1 MTRFFLSCLTVKSVF
16 APLLFLLT
24 AGLSQLSAQNCDPL
38 NDTIPPVAVCSET
51 VYVSLGGDDPNDC
64 YESNGTTQWGGVLA
78 GVTSFTFNQGSFD
91 NCGGSLK
98 ITLQRQQPYSACIS
112 GLNPVNGLPPC
123 GDANPDTPSEY
134 ERATGEAEFIKFYGC
149 EAGTSQTIIMRVYQ
163 LDADGNVAFH
173 QGQPLMTQ
181 CFVTVIVE
189 DKVPPTCTATDVT
202 VSCEDYDPTLAAY
215 GNPVVME
222 NVCLDTIIKTANTSQ
237 LNTACLQ
244 GSVTRTFRVVD
255 CSGNSSTCSQKITVV
270 YEQDYYVRFP
280 DDVIVT
286 VQGGNYGEPTFFGED
301 CEALAVSYSDL
312 VFTTV
317 PDADL
322 LIERTWEIINWCT
335 YNPALPTIEVPNPNP
350 NPVPNHPMNLIGP
363 VVSAADAPMPWNPSI
378 VYINPDDPAPTN
390 YSVFYN
396 ANANAYRYT
405 QSIKVIESPQAIVTG
420 KVYLDTLSNC
430 IFDTGEP
437 LLSGWTVKLTGLVTG
452 ETYQTFTDNNGIY
465 AQSLPGADTLTE
477 VTLAAPFNWAQN
489 CPSVYTVAAASGQVI
504 EQDIA
509 AHLETTCP
517 LLSIDL
523 ATPRL
528 RRCFP
533 NTYAVQTCNLGA
545 ETVENVSAEITL
557 DPFMTFTNSSIPGTP
572 LGNNTWSFE
581 VGNLAAG
588 ACASFNINF
597 TLECSAIA
605 GATHCTEAH
614 IYPDTIC
621 NPPAQWSGADIEI
634 AGFCD
639 VDSVRMTISNIGT
652 GDMAQPLEFVVV
664 EDVIMFQSGSFQLE
678 SGEIRTIALPANGA
692 TWRLEA
698 DEEIDH
704 PWGGV
709 EAKAVEGCGGLN
721 TPGLVTQF
729 SLNTP
734 DPFETTDCRQNV
746 GSFDPNDKQ
755 AFPRGYG
762 NQHLLEADT
771 DIEYLIRFQNTGT
784 DTAFTVVV
792 LDTLSAYLDARN
804 VRPGVSS
811 HRYDFALLDDNVLRF
826 RFDNILLPD
835 SNANEPASHG
845 FIKFRVPQQPGNPDG
860 SVIENSAAIYFD
872 FNDPIITNTAF
883 HTIGDHF
890 ILVKTDDPAGLAPL
904 TVYPNPAAS
913 VAIFELP
920 APADRAVFELS
931 DRLGQSLRADVFSGK
946 QYRFE
951 RGILP
956 AGMYFYAIRME
967 NKVQYT
973 GKMLLK

>member
-1 MTRFFLSCLTVKSVF
+1 M
-16 APLLFLLT
+16 
-24 AGLSQLSAQNCDPL
+24 LSQLSAQNCDPL

-64 YESNGTTQWGGVLA
+64 YESNGTTQWGGEATV
-78 GVTSFTFNQGSFD
+78 SPFTFNAGSYD
-91 NCGGSLK
+91 NCGGNLK

-123 GDANPDTPSEY
+123 GDASPDTPSEY

-149 EAGTSQTIIMRVYQ
+149 EAGTSQTIIMQAYQ
-163 LDADGNVAFH
+163 LDANGDVAFH
-173 QGQPLMTQ
+173 QGQPLMSQ
-181 CFVTVIVE
+181 CLVTVIVE

-244 GSVTRTFRVVD
+244 GFVTRTFRVVD
-255 CSGNSSTCSQKITVV
+255 CSGNSSTCSQKITVA

-280 DDVIVT
+280 DDVIAT
-286 VQGGNYGEPTFFGED
+286 IQGGNYGEPAFFGED
-301 CEALAVSYSDL
+301 CEALAFSFSDL
-312 VFTTV
+312 VFTAV

-335 YNPALPTIEVPNPNP
+335 YNPALPTIDVPNPNP
-350 NPVPNHPMNLIGP
+350 NAIPNHPMNLIGP
-363 VVSAADAPMPWNPSI
+363 VVSAANAPMPWSPSI

-405 QSIKVIESPQAIVTG
+405 QTIKVIESPRAIVTG
-420 KVYLDTLSNC
+420 KIYLDTLSNC
-430 IFDTGEP
+430 SFDTGEP

-452 ETYQTFTDNNGIY
+452 ETYETFTDNNGIY
-465 AQSLPGADTLTE
+465 TQSMPGADTLTE
-477 VTLAAPFNWAQN
+477 VTLAAQFNWAQN
-489 CPSVYTVAAASGQVI
+489 CPSVYNVATASGQVS

-509 AHLETTCP
+509 AHLETDCP

-523 ATPRL
+523 TTPRL

-533 NTYAVQTCNLGA
+533 NVYTVQACNLGA

-557 DPFMTFTNSSIPGTP
+557 DPLMTFTNSSIPGTA
-572 LGNNTWSFE
+572 LGNNGWSFDL
-581 VGNLAAG
+581 GDLAAG
-588 ACASFNINF
+588 ACASFHINF
-597 TLECSAIA
+597 VLECSALA

-621 NPPAQWSGADIEI
+621 DPPSQWSGADIEVT
-634 AGFCD
+634 GLCD
-639 VDSVRMTISNIGT
+639 GDSVRMTISNIGA
-652 GDMAQPLEFVVV
+652 GDMSEGLEFVVV

-678 SGEIRTIALPANGA
+678 SGEAREVVLPANGA

-698 DEEIDH
+698 DEEAGH

-784 DTAFTVVV
+784 DTAFTVVIM
-792 LDTLSAYLDARN
+792 DTLSAHLDARK

-811 HRYDFALLDDNVLRF
+811 HRYDFALLDNNVLRF

-845 FIKFRVPQQPGNPDG
+845 FIKFRVPQQAGNPDG
-860 SVIENSAAIYFD
+860 TVI
-872 FNDPIITNTAF
+872 
-883 HTIGDHF
+883 
-890 ILVKTDDPAGLAPL
+890 
-904 TVYPNPAAS
+904 
-913 VAIFELP
+913 
-920 APADRAVFELS
+920 
-931 DRLGQSLRADVFSGK
+931 
-946 QYRFE
+946 
-951 RGILP
+951 
-956 AGMYFYAIRME
+956 
-967 NKVQYT
+967 
-973 GKMLLK
+973 